1 MTPPYGLR
9 ADGPLMAG
17 ACAGAAS
24 GAGTR
29 FWKAG
34 VAGACDPSS
43 VEGFRTTPV
52 RPNPPC
58 PKPPRAKPGVDPTTQ
73 AVANNSIV
81 KTRFMIVVLIRCH
94 PTAAS
99 HLIAAVGTASSLF

>member
-17 ACAGAAS
+17 ACAGAAC

-29 FWKAG
+29 FWKVGIVGAG
-34 VAGACDPSS
+34 DPSS
-43 VEGFRTTPV
+43 VEEFRTTPV

-58 PKPPRAKPGVDPTTQ
+58 PTPRAKPGVDPTTQ

-94 PTAAS
+94 PTAAP
-99 HLIAAVGTASSLF
+99 HLIAGGGTASSLL